1 MGEGQV
7 LEARNGGRRG
17 FRFRRGTRGWKVGA
31 RADCSRCEENNAN
44 NGRGGGGE
52 GEAGCG
58 ETRLTRWI
66 QLHYELD
73 YHLNGNK
80 REMLKYTGASPSRH
94 PSPADLSRRAKMWK
108 RRALLSSARSSVCK
122 WRARNR
128 LAFRGPGEIFC
139 VEEDFGWREGEDLF
153 FLHASLFDARFD
165 LLFRVLEKGFWIRS
179 IFFFFF
185 FGKIALR

>member
-1 MGEGQV
+1 
-7 LEARNGGRRG
+7 
-17 FRFRRGTRGWKVGA
+17 
-31 RADCSRCEENNAN
+31 
-44 NGRGGGGE
+44 
-52 GEAGCG
+52 
-58 ETRLTRWI
+58 
-66 QLHYELD
+66 
-73 YHLNGNK
+73 
-80 REMLKYTGASPSRH
+80 MLKYTGASPSRL

-139 VEEDFGWREGEDLF
+139 VEEDFGWREGEDF
-153 FLHASLFDARFD
+153 FLHASLFDTRFD

-185 FGKIALR
+185 WKDCIDCSSIDLNRFLFLTTVVKLLC